1 MILIYV
7 FDDRI
12 GNEKREC
19 KEYSKM
25 KHSKEGEYQYQKT
38 HEFSNKN
45 SDHRRK
51 KDEEEYY
58 IAYLIRLWLLI

>member
-1 MILIYV
+1 
-7 FDDRI
+7 
-12 GNEKREC
+12 
-19 KEYSKM
+19 M